1 MKIGVFS
8 DMHDRTDHLE
18 PAMRQMRLLDCG
30 HFMFLGDC
38 TTPES
43 FQRLIELTGGLPLD
57 AVPGN
62 NDYELAIM
70 RQLAACSPATRLHPE
85 HVLLT
90 RYGMK
95 FSLSHYPKYAMQ
107 EARSGNVDAA
117 LYGNTH
123 QAARVPAGQS
133 GGTPGQDRPHRLRH
147 SGHGFPHHEPA
158 FSGFQ
163 RMMNILDVCCALIEL
178 PCAQGT
184 LLLGAKKKAG
194 QSNGLLYEFPGGK
207 VEPGENARD
216 AIIRE
221 IREELGC
228 AVHPVRMLTPV
239 RHRERERIIRLIPFL
254 CRLEPC
260 ALPRPLEHESLGFF
274 SGRMLEKLPWAPADL
289 PVLRQWM
296 EENR

>member
-18 PAMRQMRLLDCG
+18 LAMRQMRLLDCG

-70 RQLAACSPATRLHPE
+70 RQLAACSPAARLHPE

-107 EARSGNVDAA
+107 EARSGSVDAA
-117 LYGNTH
+117 LYGHTRPCGKCTAGACWPIRGNSRAGP
-123 QAARVPAGQS
+123 AASASAFWTRIPAS
-133 GGTPGQDRPHRLRH
+133 
-147 SGHGFPHHEPA
+147 
-158 FSGFQ
+158 
-163 RMMNILDVCCALIEL
+163 
-178 PCAQGT
+178 
-184 LLLGAKKKAG
+184 
-194 QSNGLLYEFPGGK
+194 
-207 VEPGENARD
+207 
-216 AIIRE
+216 
-221 IREELGC
+221 
-228 AVHPVRMLTPV
+228 
-239 RHRERERIIRLIPFL
+239 
-254 CRLEPC
+254 
-260 ALPRPLEHESLGFF
+260 
-274 SGRMLEKLPWAPADL
+274 
-289 PVLRQWM
+289 
-296 EENR
+296 

>member
-70 RQLAACSPATRLHPE
+70 RQLAVCSTAARLHPE

-107 EARSGNVDAA
+107 EARSGSVDAA
-117 LYGNTH
+117 LYGHTH
-123 QAARVPAGQS
+123 QAVREMYRGCLL
-133 GGTPGQDRPHRLRH
+133 TNPGELQGRTGRI
-147 SGHGFPHHEPA
+147 GF
-158 FSGFQ
+158 G
-163 RMMNILDVCCALIEL
+163 ILDTDSRIMNLHSL
-178 PCAQGT
+178 D
-184 LLLGAKKKAG
+184 
-194 QSNGLLYEFPGGK
+194 F
-207 VEPGENARD
+207 NA
-216 AIIRE
+216 
-221 IREELGC
+221 
-228 AVHPVRMLTPV
+228 
-239 RHRERERIIRLIPFL
+239 
-254 CRLEPC
+254 
-260 ALPRPLEHESLGFF
+260 
-274 SGRMLEKLPWAPADL
+274 
-289 PVLRQWM
+289 
-296 EENR
+296 